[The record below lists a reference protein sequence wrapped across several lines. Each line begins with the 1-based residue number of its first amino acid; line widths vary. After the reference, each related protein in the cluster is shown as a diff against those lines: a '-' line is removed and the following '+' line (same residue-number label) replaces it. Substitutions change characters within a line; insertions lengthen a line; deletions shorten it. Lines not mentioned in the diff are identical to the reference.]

1 MNTQEEGSLP
11 SRMRRA
17 RNGDAPTRARGD
29 NSMHK
34 ECPTWTDCIADLSEE
49 LQVKEAWDN
58 VEYWS
63 LTQKL
68 IKRCKNCPSRPK
80 EAVTT

>member
-1 MNTQEEGSLP
+1 MN
-11 SRMRRA
+11 
-17 RNGDAPTRARGD
+17 D
-29 NSMHK
+29 NSMHG
-34 ECPTWTDCIADLSEE
+34 ECPIWTDCIADLSEE

-63 LTQKL
+63 LTQRL
-68 IKRCKNCPSRPK
+68 IKRCENCSSRPE

>member
-1 MNTQEEGSLP
+1 MVMAEGSH
-11 SRMRRA
+11 
-17 RNGDAPTRARGD
+17 
-29 NSMHK
+29 SMHE

-49 LQVKEAWDN
+49 LQIEEAWDN

-68 IKRCKNCPSRPK
+68 MKRCKNCLFRCDSL
-80 EAVTT
+80 

>member
-1 MNTQEEGSLP
+1 MYE
-11 SRMRRA
+11 
-17 RNGDAPTRARGD
+17 
-29 NSMHK
+29 

-49 LQVKEAWDN
+49 LQIEEAWDN

-63 LTQKL
+63 LTQRL
-68 IKRCKNCPSRPK
+68 MKRCKNCPSRPE

>member
-1 MNTQEEGSLP
+1 
-11 SRMRRA
+11 
-17 RNGDAPTRARGD
+17 
-29 NSMHK
+29 MHE
-34 ECPTWTDCIADLSEE
+34 ECPTWTDCIAELSEE
-49 LQVKEAWDN
+49 LQIEEAWDN

-68 IKRCKNCPSRPK
+68 MKRCENCSSRPE